1 MIHTNSLPDLNPL
14 LGQTNKNPRIGH
26 DMQVGEKV
34 TDAVG
39 LVFTNLASLYSNG
52 PSTSTFACCTP
63 KVKSDTSTRVKH
75 MPFVLSSVLYQSL
88 LVSKIF
94 YKQWQ

>member
-39 LVFTNLASLYSNG
+39 LVHPMIDSQLHQ
-52 PSTSTFACCTP
+52 PP
-63 KVKSDTSTRVKH
+63 
-75 MPFVLSSVLYQSL
+75 
-88 LVSKIF
+88 
-94 YKQWQ
+94 